1 MTRALKEKYNSSI
14 LCVSSLVYFLV
25 GFIPIYLKIGIQPF
39 FLFYVFFKQ
48 IHKFFFLAINLAIL
62 LFTVTLF
69 SVLYHNNF
77 KDFNLKVLD
86 WTFGAILFLY
96 LLYIVNIEFDLYIF
110 TLIASLVAFKIL
122 DHVIFKARRY
132 GVFNYTHSLWHFLSG
147 VAVVLVIIFT

>member
-25 GFIPIYLKIGIQPF
+25 GFIVIETNLY
-39 FLFYVFFKQ
+39 
-48 IHKFFFLAINLAIL
+48 LAIL